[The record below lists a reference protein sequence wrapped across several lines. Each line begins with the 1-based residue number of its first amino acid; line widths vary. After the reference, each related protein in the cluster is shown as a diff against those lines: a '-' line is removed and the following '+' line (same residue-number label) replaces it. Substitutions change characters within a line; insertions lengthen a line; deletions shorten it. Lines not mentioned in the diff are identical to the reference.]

1 MNTPSNEKKSAEDF
15 ENKIAESF
23 VTSDKVFYFAKIN
36 IHGNIFKPNLDEL
49 IHTEIPRVIEA
60 AKDIKLKHS
69 TISFTDI
76 IRKEINNRTVIIGHL
91 TNSKKEKLRFKSGSN
106 TFVSNTDNEV
116 ANSAMFIYD
125 LGSEILSFTTTTKI
139 GVDQFIKHFTSLLSQ
154 DEVVGEVVIKLIP
167 EEYDIIEEIKA
178 IDKITFLKFSLI
190 HPNPGKRHY
199 NMYQKMVKETSSKE
213 MEISF
218 KDEKDGLKIKNE
230 KETIE
235 NETVNDGIE
244 MVQSGYGEIEVRGEN
259 ISYVDSGKKRKTKKR
274 IVKRKKFNS
283 KNSNKKLSVK
293 DSSSSKAFEKVVDFI
308 IKNLL

>member
-1 MNTPSNEKKSAEDF
+1 MNTPNNEKKTTVDY

-36 IHGNIFKPNLDEL
+36 IHGNIFQPNLEEL
-49 IHTEIPRVIEA
+49 IHTEIPRVIES

-76 IRKEINNRTVIIGHL
+76 IRKEVNNRTVIVGHL
-91 TNSKKEKLRFKSGSN
+91 TNSKKEKLRFKNGAN

-139 GVDQFIKHFTSLLSQ
+139 NVQQFIKYFTSLLSQ

-199 NMYQKMVKETSSKE
+199 NMYKKMVKETSSKE

-218 KDEKDGLKIKNE
+218 KDEKDGLKIGNDE
-230 KETIE
+230 ETIG

-259 ISYVDSGKKRKTKKR
+259 ISYVESGKKRKTKRKV
-274 IVKRKKFNS
+274 VKRRKFNS
-283 KNSNKKLSVK
+283 RNSNKKLSVK
-293 DSSSSKAFEKVVDFI
+293 DGSSTKAIDKVIDFV
-308 IKNLL
+308 IKYLL

>member
-1 MNTPSNEKKSAEDF
+1 MNTPNNDNESTVV

-36 IHGNIFKPNLDEL
+36 IHGNIFKPNLEEL
-49 IHTEIPRVIEA
+49 IHTEIPRVIES
-60 AKDIKLKHS
+60 AKDIKLKNS

-76 IRKEINNRTVIIGHL
+76 IRKEINNRVVLIGHL
-91 TNSKKEKLRFKSGSN
+91 TNSKKEKLRFKNGSN

-125 LGSEILSFTTTTKI
+125 LKSEILTFTTTTKI
-139 GVDQFIKHFTSLLSQ
+139 GVHQFIKHFTNLLSQ
-154 DEVVGEVVIKLIP
+154 DEVVGKVVIKLIP

-213 MEISF
+213 IEISF
-218 KDEKDGLKIKNE
+218 KDEKDGLNIGTE
-230 KETIE
+230 EETIG
-235 NETVNDGIE
+235 NETISDGIQ
-244 MVQSGYGEIEVRGEN
+244 MVQSGYGEIEFRGEN
-259 ISYVDSGKKRKTKKR
+259 ISYVESGKIRKTKKR
-274 IVKRKKFNS
+274 LINKKRFNS
-283 KNSNKKLSVK
+283 KNSNKKLHVK
-293 DSSSSKAFEKVVDFI
+293 GVSSTKAIEKVI
-308 IKNLL
+308 NYSINNLL